1 MRSAF
6 SGVAVSK
13 GLALGRARIRA
24 PHIADIEEQPLP
36 PDDVDAEIARLASAI
51 AVTRRELAKLR
62 EQLQYALAQ
71 EQLGEFIDLH
81 ALILD
86 DPDLVISLNDLIR
99 SGPHRAETALKL
111 QHDRLAAIFDAMDDP
126 YMRSRR
132 EDMEQAIAR
141 VRWALLRGEGGA
153 EQVIGLAG
161 DVLIADMVA
170 PAEIAQ
176 LSERGVVAAIVT
188 HGSPL
193 SHSAILARGLGLPML
208 VLPPEAVT
216 RIPDGAALMV
226 DANHGEAVLE
236 PAPDDLRRY
245 RKLEQEQA
253 RENRALAKLRHAP
266 SRTLDDI
273 DIRLMANAE
282 SHEDLTR
289 AVRLGAD
296 GVGLYRTEFLF
307 LNRREPPGEEEQFA
321 AYRDLALAMNRK
333 PVTLRTIDI
342 GSDKL
347 DNAGIALQKEPNP
360 AMGLRGL
367 RLSLA
372 RPLLFR
378 TQLRAM
384 LRASAYGPV
393 RILVPMLTWRE
404 EMLKIRTLFE
414 ETRTEL
420 RAEGHIVAEN
430 VELGAMIEVPAIA
443 LALASIIDTVDFVS
457 IGTNDLIQ
465 YLLAA
470 DRGNDA
476 VGDLLSPL
484 HPAVL
489 RVLHDILAVG
499 RAHRKS
505 VSICGELAGQVRYTK
520 LLLALGLTEFSM
532 SPASLLEARSVI
544 RESQHRGLRRRVG
557 NLLKLRDRASLEKAV
572 ARL

>member
-6 SGVAVSK
+6 SGVAISK
-13 GLALGRARIRA
+13 GLALGRARVRA
-24 PHIADIEEQPLP
+24 PHIADLEDKPLP
-36 PDDVDAEIARLASAI
+36 PEDIDAEIERLAA
-51 AVTRRELAKLR
+51 ALATTRAELAKLR

-86 DPDLVISLNDLIR
+86 DPDLVTSLNDLIR
-99 SGPHRAETALKL
+99 SGPYRAETALRL
-111 QHDRLAAIFDAMDDP
+111 QRDRLAAIFDAMDDP
-126 YMRSRR
+126 YMKSRR
-132 EDMEQAIAR
+132 EDMEHAIAR
-141 VRWALLRGEGGA
+141 VRHVLQRGSSA
-153 EQVIGLAG
+153 DVVGLAG
-161 DVLIADMVA
+161 DVLVTDLIA

-188 HGSPL
+188 HGSVL
-193 SHSAILARGLGLPML
+193 SHSAILARGLGLPIL
-208 VLPPEAVT
+208 VLPREAAVQIT
-216 RIPDGAALMV
+216 DGSPLMV
-226 DANHGEAVLE
+226 DANHGEAILE
-236 PAPDDLRRY
+236 PAPDDLRHY

-253 RENRALAKLRHAP
+253 REKRTLAKLRHAP
-266 SRTLDDI
+266 SRTIDEV

-282 SHEDLTR
+282 SREDLTR

-307 LNRREPPGEEEQFA
+307 LNRRDTPDEEEQFA
-321 AYRDLALAMNRK
+321 AYRDLVLAMNRK

-342 GSDKL
+342 GSDKI
-347 DNAGIALQKEPNP
+347 DSAGIALQKEPNP
-360 AMGLRGL
+360 ALGLRGL
-367 RLSLA
+367 RLALA
-372 RPLLFR
+372 RPALFR

-393 RILVPMLTWRE
+393 RVLLPMLTWRE
-404 EMLKIRTLFE
+404 EMLKIRALFE
-414 ETRTEL
+414 GYKTEL
-420 RAEGHIVAEN
+420 RAEGHAVAEN
-430 VELGAMIEVPAIA
+430 VELGAMIEVPAAA
-443 LALASIIDTVDFVS
+443 LALPSIIDTVDFVS

-465 YLLAA
+465 YLLAV

-489 RVLHDILAVG
+489 RVLHDILAIG
-499 RAHRKS
+499 RKHRKS
-505 VSICGELAGQVRYTK
+505 VSICGEMAGQVRYTK

-532 SPASLLEARSVI
+532 SPSSLLEARSAI
-544 RESQHRGLRRRVG
+544 RESQYSHLRRRAG
-557 NLLKLRDRASLEKAV
+557 NLLKLRDRAALEKAV

>member
-1 MRSAF
+1 MRSEF

-24 PHIADIEEQPLP
+24 PHIGELEEKPLP
-36 PDDVDAEIARLASAI
+36 AEDITAEIARLSA
-51 AVTRRELAKLR
+51 AMATTRAELSKLR

-86 DPDLVISLNDLIR
+86 DPDLVTSLNELIR
-99 SGPHRAETALKL
+99 SGPHRAETALRL
-111 QHDRLAAIFDAMDDP
+111 QRDRLAAIFDAMDDP
-126 YMRSRR
+126 YMKSRR
-132 EDMEQAIAR
+132 EDMEHAIAR
-141 VRWALLRGEGGA
+141 VRHVLQRGGGA
-153 EQVIGLAG
+153 DTVIGLAG
-161 DVLIADMVA
+161 DVLVTDMIA
-170 PAEIAQ
+170 PAEVAQ

-188 HGSPL
+188 HGSVL
-193 SHSAILARGLGLPML
+193 SHSAILARGLGLPLL
-208 VLPPEAVT
+208 VLPREAT
-216 RIPDGAALMV
+216 LQMPDGSPLMV
-226 DANHGEAVLE
+226 DANHGQAILE
-236 PAPDDLRRY
+236 PGPDDLRHY

-253 RENRALAKLRHAP
+253 REKRTLAKLRNAP
-266 SRTLDDI
+266 SRTLDDV

-282 SHEDLTR
+282 SREDLTR

-307 LNRREPPGEEEQFA
+307 LNRREPPDETEQFA

-347 DNAGIALQKEPNP
+347 DSAGIALQKEPNP
-360 AMGLRGL
+360 ALGLRGL
-367 RLSLA
+367 RLTLA
-372 RPLLFR
+372 RPALFR

-384 LRASAYGPV
+384 LRASAYGPL

-404 EMLKIRTLFE
+404 EMLKIRMLLSTYKA
-414 ETRTEL
+414 EL
-420 RAEGHIVAEN
+420 RAEGHAVAEN
-430 VELGAMIEVPAIA
+430 VELGAMIEVPAAA
-443 LALASIIDTVDFVS
+443 LALESIIDTVDFIS

-465 YLLAA
+465 YLLAT

-476 VGDLLSPL
+476 VADLLTPL

-499 RAHRKS
+499 RRHRKS

-532 SPASLLEARSVI
+532 SPTSLLEARSAI
-544 RESQHRGLRRRVG
+544 RESQHSNLRRRAG
-557 NLLKLRDRASLEKAV
+557 SLLKLRDRDSLERAV